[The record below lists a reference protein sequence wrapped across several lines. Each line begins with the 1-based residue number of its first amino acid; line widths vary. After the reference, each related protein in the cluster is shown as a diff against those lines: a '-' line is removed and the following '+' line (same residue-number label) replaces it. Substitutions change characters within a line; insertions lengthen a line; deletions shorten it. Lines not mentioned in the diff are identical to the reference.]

1 MKYVVTAY
9 QVYEKFDDLDAA
21 KLFFDCLVHG
31 GKKYVELKER
41 TVTDE
46 FEYFKSLK
54 IFVK

>member
-1 MKYVVTAY
+1 MKYIVTAY
-9 QVYEKFDDLDAA
+9 KVYEKFDDLDAA

-41 TVTDE
+41 TATDK